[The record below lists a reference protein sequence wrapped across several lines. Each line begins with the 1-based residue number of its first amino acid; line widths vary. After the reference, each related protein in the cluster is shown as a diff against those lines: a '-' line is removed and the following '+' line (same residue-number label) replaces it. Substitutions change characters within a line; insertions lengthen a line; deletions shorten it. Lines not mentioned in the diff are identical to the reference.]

1 MTTENMANRKDES
14 KPREQNPWYRE
25 LLEGGR
31 AEKGPA
37 Q

>member
-1 MTTENMANRKDES
+1 MGDCQDDYWKDES